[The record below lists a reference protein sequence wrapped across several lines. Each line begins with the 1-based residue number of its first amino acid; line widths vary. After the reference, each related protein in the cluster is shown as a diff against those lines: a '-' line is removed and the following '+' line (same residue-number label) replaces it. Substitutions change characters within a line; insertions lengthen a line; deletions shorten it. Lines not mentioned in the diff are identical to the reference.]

1 MADDK
6 KPEASDKSEAAAP
19 EAGSSENADAGDSK
33 AKSAS
38 AETAP
43 APKTGKKKPTKS
55 NLTEEQIRAADAAV
69 MKKMSVEEEKK
80 ALDKIITGDSTT
92 AEKKEAIARLHELRF
107 ENDILKNKSAD
118 ADKSR
123 GVDEIKKKASAAR
136 RKASERILGQGY
148 VSDAD
153 VHLGRLADTFD
164 KSARRW
170 EMVVYPTMFAFI
182 LLAGYGFYLI
192 YHLTHDIAVLSHSV
206 TRMATIVSDATPK
219 VTLDMRNMSSDMQ
232 NMSGELNKMTFQMET
247 LKPMSNNIA
256 SMTIT
261 MSSLNRSVYGMQ
273 RDMGG
278 LNRTVSGG
286 PFGFMN
292 DAMPFTSDS
301 YKTPPPPLPMMGNQ
315 NPVYIQQQQPQWG
328 APQWGAPQWGAPQR
342 APQDTRGQQGADGET
357 SSTVIKDN

>member
-1 MADDK
+1 MADDN
-6 KPEASDKSEAAAP
+6 KPDASGDSSAAP
-19 EAGSSENADAGDSK
+19 ADTDKTSPKQTETADAVPTK
-33 AKSAS
+33 PVA
-38 AETAP
+38 
-43 APKTGKKKPTKS
+43 KKKPVKS
-55 NLTEEQIRAADAAV
+55 NLTEDQLKAADAAV
-69 MKKMSVEEEKK
+69 MKKMTVEEEKK
-80 ALDKIITGDSTT
+80 ALDKIITGDSSA
-92 AEKKEAIARLHELRF
+92 AEKKEAIDRLRELGF
-107 ENDILKNKSAD
+107 EDDILKKKTVDPGKS
-118 ADKSR
+118 K
-123 GVDEIKKKASAAR
+123 GTDEIKKRASAAR
-136 RKASERILGQGY
+136 KKASDRILGQGY

-153 VHLGRLADTFD
+153 FHLERLADTFD

-219 VTLDMRNMSSDMQ
+219 VTSDMRNMSSDMQ

-256 SMTIT
+256 SMTLT

-301 YKTPPPPLPMMGNQ
+301 YKTPPPPLPMMGGQQ
-315 NPVYIQQQQPQWG
+315 NPVYIQQQPRQWG
-328 APQWGAPQWGAPQR
+328 APPWGTPQWAPQALPDTGAQP
-342 APQDTRGQQGADGET
+342 DSTGET
-357 SSTVIKDN
+357 SSNENKDN

>member
-6 KPEASDKSEAAAP
+6 KPGVSDEANAATSED
-19 EAGSSENADAGDSK
+19 GSSDIIDKKGNE
-33 AKSAS
+33 
-38 AETAP
+38 AETISTAEV
-43 APKTGKKKPTKS
+43 KKGKKKPVKS
-55 NLTEEQIRAADAAV
+55 NLTQEQIKAADAAV
-69 MKKMSVEEEKK
+69 LTKMTVDEEKK
-80 ALDKIITGDSTT
+80 ALDRIITGDSTA
-92 AEKKEAIARLHELRF
+92 AEKKEAIARLHELGF
-107 ENDILKNKSAD
+107 EADILKKKTID
-118 ADKSR
+118 PDKSR
-123 GVDEIKKKASAAR
+123 GVDEIKKRASAAR
-136 RKASERILGQGY
+136 RKASDRILGQGY

-153 VHLGRLADTFD
+153 ASLERLADTFD

-206 TRMATIVSDATPK
+206 TRMATIISDATPK
-219 VTLDMRNMSSDMQ
+219 VTSDMRNMSGDMQ
-232 NMSGELNKMTFQMET
+232 NMSGELNKMTLQMET

-256 SMTIT
+256 TMTIT
-261 MSSLNRSVYGMQ
+261 MNSLNRSVYGMQ

-301 YKTPPPPLPMMGNQ
+301 YKTPPPPLPMMNGQ
-315 NPVYIQQQQPQWG
+315 NPVYIQQQPQWGPRG
-328 APQWGAPQWGAPQR
+328 APQWGMQR
-342 APQDTRGQQGADGET
+342 APQVPQAPQDTGAQQGTDSE
-357 SSTVIKDN
+357 N

>member
-1 MADDK
+1 MADDN
-6 KPEASDKSEAAAP
+6 KPDASDEAKAVTP
-19 EAGSSENADAGDSK
+19 ENGSSNTAKKDPESDSATTEDK
-33 AKSAS
+33 K
-38 AETAP
+38 
-43 APKTGKKKPTKS
+43 GKKKPVKS

-69 MKKMSVEEEKK
+69 MKKMTVEDEKK
-80 ALDKIITGDSTT
+80 ALDEIITGDSTA
-92 AEKKEAIARLHELRF
+92 AEKKEAIERLRELGF
-107 ENDILKNKSAD
+107 EGDILKKKTVD
-118 ADKSR
+118 PDKSK
-123 GVDEIKKKASAAR
+123 GVDEIKKRASAAR
-136 RKASERILGQGY
+136 RKASDRILGQGY

-153 VHLGRLADTFD
+153 VHLERLADTFD

-206 TRMATIVSDATPK
+206 TRMATLISDATPK
-219 VTLDMRNMSSDMQ
+219 VTTDMRNMSSDMQ

-256 SMTIT
+256 SMTVT

-301 YKTPPPPLPMMGNQ
+301 YKTPPPPLPMMGGQ
-315 NPVYIQQQQPQWG
+315 NPVYIQQQPQW
-328 APQWGAPQWGAPQR
+328 APQQQPHWGAPQWGAPQR
-342 APQDTRGQQGADGET
+342 APQEQGAGAEN
-357 SSTVIKDN
+357 SSIVNQDN